1 MPLLGW
7 IGQYR
12 AMAGVTS
19 TAFSSAVDLLDSLE
33 RKEIGARELLDLH
46 LARIEMHD
54 PTYNI
59 VVETAVDDAR
69 TTAAAIDDARA
80 RGETVGRLG
89 GLPMTI
95 KDAFEVAGM
104 TATCGLPELAGHVPG
119 RDADAVARLR
129 AAGAVLFG
137 KTNVPPG
144 AADWQTSNPVYGLT
158 RNPWNPERTV
168 GGSSGGSAAS
178 VAAGFTALEL
188 GSDIAGS
195 IRVPSHFC
203 GVFGHKPSYGTV
215 PVRGHIPP
223 LPGGLLTVPLGVAG
237 PIARCAADLE
247 LALDV
252 LAGPNELD
260 GTGWTLA
267 LPASRSERLAA
278 FRVGI
283 WLGGESYRLDDS
295 YRQALEAFAAD
306 LRAAGVRVTDVDPPF
321 DPDEGYDLFLRTL
334 FAIVGAPVPA
344 EAEALIALAVDDET
358 GYAAR
363 LGGAMASSL
372 GEYLGL
378 LERREHLFRAFRTFF
393 TDIDVLLCPAAM
405 VVAFPHDIGDGD
417 GPHSTQL
424 ARRLTVSGERV
435 PYFDNF
441 MWPSIATCS
450 NLPAT
455 VMPTGRLVDGM
466 PAGVQI
472 IGPYLEDRT
481 TLAFARLVEAELG
494 GFTAPP
500 GLEG

>member
-1 MPLLGW
+1 VPRLGS

-12 AMAGVTS
+12 AMTGATG
-19 TAFSSAVDLLDSLE
+19 TAFSSAVDLLHSLE
-33 RKEIGARELLDLH
+33 RKELGARELLDLH
-46 LARIEMHD
+46 LARIETHD

-59 VVETAVDDAR
+59 VVETAVDEAR
-69 TTAAAIDDARA
+69 TTASAIDEARA

-104 TATCGLPELAGHVPG
+104 TATCGLPELARHVPG
-119 RDADAVARLR
+119 QDADAVARLR
-129 AAGAVLFG
+129 GAGAVIFG
-137 KTNVPPG
+137 KTNVPSG
-144 AADWQTSNPVYGLT
+144 AADWQTANPVYGLT
-158 RNPWNPERTV
+158 RNPWNRERTV

-215 PVRGHIPP
+215 SVRGHIPP

-260 GTGWTLA
+260 GTGWRLE
-267 LPASRSERLAA
+267 LPASRRERLAD

-283 WLGGESYRLDDS
+283 WLGGDGYRLDDG
-295 YRQALEAFAAD
+295 YRRALAAFASD
-306 LRAAGVRVTDVDPPF
+306 LRAAGVTVTEVEPPL
-321 DPDEGYDLFLRTL
+321 DLAAGYDLFLRTL

-344 EAEALIALAVDDET
+344 EAQALVALAADDET

-363 LGGAMASSL
+363 LASAMTSSL
-372 GEYLGL
+372 GDWFDL
-378 LERREHLFRAFRTFF
+378 LERREHLFRAFRAFF
-393 TDIDVLLCPAAM
+393 TGVDVLLCPAAM
-405 VVAFPHDIGDGD
+405 VVAFPHDIDDSD

-424 ARRLTVSGERV
+424 ARRLTVNGEQV

-441 MWPSIATCS
+441 AWPSIATCS

-455 VMPTGRLVDGM
+455 VMPTGKFVDGM

-481 TLAFARLVEAELG
+481 TLGFARLVEAELG
-494 GFTAPP
+494 GFVAPP
-500 GLEG
+500 GLED